1 MVPVVYDSVG
11 KASFEGA
18 LDCLRPL
25 EMRVSFGKA
34 SGAVPPFAPVLLS
47 QRGSLFFTRPSV
59 MHYVAARADLVAG
72 AVAGAAELFR
82 LIAAGK
88 IRARVGGRWRLAQ
101 AGEAQRA
108 LAERRTSDAAPAV
121 PGTRRRGSGLVSLL
135 ARGDRSS
142 TIALPP
148 EEAPCPPRPTLPV
161 RRPPRCSARPSAR
174 TCAGPSIASPT
185 ARRWSRSTRAIAPP
199 TGSSG
204 TRPRWWPAPSS
215 PAA

>member
-72 AVAGAAELFR
+72 AAELFR

-108 LAERRTSDAAPAV
+108 LAERRTS
-121 PGTRRRGSGLVSLL
+121 GSLL
-135 ARGDRSS
+135 L
-142 TIALPP
+142 LP
-148 EEAPCPPRPTLPV
+148 
-161 RRPPRCSARPSAR
+161 
-174 TCAGPSIASPT
+174 
-185 ARRWSRSTRAIAPP
+185 
-199 TGSSG
+199 
-204 TRPRWWPAPSS
+204 
-215 PAA
+215 